1 MSFNNDGKIARLDNG
16 VTGASL
22 APQIQAGLPFQ
33 LRLSDDD
40 VEELQQKRMKDGL
53 CPKCGEVRTHRTNL
67 RRLVP
72 EVRALLLKCILLL
85 SII

>member
-1 MSFNNDGKIARLDNG
+1 MVSFNNDGKIARLDNAD
-16 VTGASL
+16 TGASL
-22 APQIQAGLPFQ
+22 APQAQAGLPFQ
-33 LRLSDDD
+33 LSDDD